1 MCVCVCNVF
10 LDSQP
15 FTIPANKINKQLC
28 GRIDVEDFK
37 ALLEA
42 DHLFCAHPQ
51 HTHPAAGRVARLL
64 SQQLSRQLSRSVSQ
78 SQQQRRGSVVLVN
91 VADLLRRGSSVLVDR
106 WDGEVGDGDG
116 GQEDV

>member
-1 MCVCVCNVF
+1 M
-10 LDSQP
+10 
-15 FTIPANKINKQLC
+15 
-28 GRIDVEDFK
+28 EDFK

-42 DHLFCAHPQ
+42 DHVFCAHPQ

-78 SQQQRRGSVVLVN
+78 QQQQHRRGSVVLVN

-106 WDGEVGDGDG
+106 RDGEGGDGDG
-116 GQEDV
+116 AQADV